1 MPEVVLEEGDRL
13 EWVLKQFKRK
23 VQRAGILQELRR
35 RRHHV
40 KPSAARAMKEKA
52 AARARAKA
60 ARPRRSNG

>member
-1 MPEVVLEEGDRL
+1 MPEILLEESDRL
-13 EWVLKQFKRK
+13 DWALKQFKRK

-40 KPSAARAMKEKA
+40 KPSAARVMKEKA
-52 AARARAKA
+52 AARARHKA